1 MNRFLARRSP
11 LFLLLAY
18 VIGELFVFSLVSDR
32 LGFLV
37 AFMLAILKAFL
48 GFALVASF
56 ARSAISQMG
65 RGPARIIELSGSAL
79 GARLLGAFFLILPGF
94 LSGIIG
100 LALLTPSIFSSRS
113 PGRRRGFDE
122 PDVIELDETQ
132 WRELDQKRIRKARGR
147 TGPAGSPD
155 R

>member
-11 LFLLLAY
+11 LFWLLAY

-37 AFMLAILKAFL
+37 AFMLAILKAFV

-65 RGPARIIELSGSAL
+65 RGPMRIIQLSGSTL

-100 LALLTPSIFSSRS
+100 LVLLTPSLISYGARD
-113 PGRRRGFDE
+113 RRGGRHE

-132 WRELDQKRIRKARGR
+132 WREIDQKRLRKARKPKNSSGN
-147 TGPAGSPD
+147 PD
-155 R
+155 P